1 VTGKKTELSP
11 EEMQRLWELYKSG
24 EPMTSITNRFRLKM
38 ATVERLCRLAAT
50 TIGAEEA
57 MARLTKGDTDATTA

>member
-1 VTGKKTELSP
+1 MTGKKTELSP

-24 EPMTSITNRFRLKM
+24 EPMTSICNRFRLQM
-38 ATVERLCRLAAT
+38 TTTERLCRLAAT

-57 MARLTKGDTDATTA
+57 LARLNGDSDATTA